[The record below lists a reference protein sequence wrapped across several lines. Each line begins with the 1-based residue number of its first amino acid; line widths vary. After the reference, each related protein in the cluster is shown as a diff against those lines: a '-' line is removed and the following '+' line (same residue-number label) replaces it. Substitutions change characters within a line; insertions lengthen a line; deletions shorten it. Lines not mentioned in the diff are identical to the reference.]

1 MGHQMARAKAGNAKT
16 LHRCR
21 VVLNILFTQEE
32 RGISL
37 GPGSIVGEREYAE
50 MMDQKLASPDMFED
64 AGYADDA
71 YPQIAEESETD

>member
-50 MMDQKLASPDMFED
+50 MMDQKLASPDMFEEVVGEHE
-64 AGYADDA
+64 AE
-71 YPQIAEESETD
+71 PQMAEESEKD